1 MGIRHGSVHAE
12 HGRIE
17 WAQAHG
23 MRSVIECDVGL
34 TSPNSQPGTKIPS
47 LRQVRIDRQSP
58 IHESHSVVE
67 LMGYKGECISTH
79 TQRYRVTS
87 TEMDC
92 FPGQPHRFRALLH
105 ALAHATKP

>member
-1 MGIRHGSVHAE
+1 MAARKKMGIRHGSLHVV

-17 WAQAHG
+17 WAQAHST
-23 MRSVIECDVGL
+23 RSVIKYEVRL

-47 LRQVRIDRQSP
+47 LRQVRIDRQST

-79 TQRYRVTS
+79 TQRYPCRERQGGKS
-87 TEMDC
+87 I
-92 FPGQPHRFRALLH
+92 
-105 ALAHATKP
+105 